1 MDEKDVEEGQSSK
14 RRLDT
19 IYDRLKQNGC
29 DVHLLKLKIAD
40 IIIKTLLA
48 VQPDL
53 LHNYKTN

>member
-48 VQPDL
+48 V
-53 LHNYKTN
+53 